1 MSCST
6 REKVALIMVCEAMI
20 CGKRSNETEVRSAQ
34 YDGGQGMSF
43 VQLRVDRRPYSA
55 RGMKTRRQKAWSRRM
70 ERQGSAPDDP
80 EQASVG
86 RARNR
91 VVEEV
96 ADDFLSVGH
105 HPRTLSE
112 VGQNEVHI
120 GKAEAN
126 AQGSLVNESMMSPHS
141 LA

>member
-1 MSCST
+1 
-6 REKVALIMVCEAMI
+6 
-20 CGKRSNETEVRSAQ
+20 
-34 YDGGQGMSF
+34 MSF
-43 VQLRVDRRPYSA
+43 VQLRGDRRPYSA
-55 RGMKTRRQKAWSRRM
+55 RGMKARRQKAGWSRRK
-70 ERQGSAPDDP
+70 EGQGSAPDDP

-105 HPRTLSE
+105 HSRTLSE

-126 AQGSLVNESMMSPHS
+126 AQGGLGNTSTISPHS
-141 LA
+141 SA